1 MLGLFKYGVATLYNA
16 SENDCIVANRRDLH
30 IPKIFPC
37 HVKVFVD
44 DTDDTKELQSH
55 THT

>member
-16 SENDCIVANRRDLH
+16 SENVCIIADRHDLH

-44 DTDDTKELQSH
+44 ETDDTKELQSR

>member
-16 SENDCIVANRRDLH
+16 SENVCIIADRHDLH

-37 HVKVFVD
+37 RVKVFVD
-44 DTDDTKELQSH
+44 ETDDTTELKSH
-55 THT
+55 SHI